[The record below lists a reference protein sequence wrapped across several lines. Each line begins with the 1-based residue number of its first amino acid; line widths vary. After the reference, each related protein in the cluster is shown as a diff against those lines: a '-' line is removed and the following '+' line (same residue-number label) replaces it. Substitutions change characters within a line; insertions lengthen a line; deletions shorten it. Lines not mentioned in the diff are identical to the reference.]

1 MSCLGSSALGDGSDW
16 HEVPGVGPVFV
27 SAPSTHFREMDTGYG
42 ATCAIGSDE
51 NVYCWGST
59 SYAQLGLGLPAGYVT
74 KPTALL
80 FPGTIK
86 FPVKRFPVVTRN
98 P

>member
-1 MSCLGSSALGDGSDW
+1 M
-16 HEVPGVGPVFV
+16 V
-27 SAPSTHFREMDTGYG
+27 SAPPAHFREMDTGYE

-59 SYAQLGLGLPAGYVT
+59 SYAQLGLGLPAGFVT
-74 KPTALL
+74 KPTALQ
-80 FPGTIK
+80 FPTTIK
-86 FPVKRFPVVTRN
+86 SPVKFFPVATRR